1 MSKIITLLIKFLNRI
16 NKFTWKIIIFLS
28 RFIKV
33 EDIIINNKPTNEK
46 YRQFKVDDPAVIEP
60 FVKIE
65 HKDYK
70 QLTIILNRLNVV
82 MTKILLST
90 LNALAVVLQKNIST
104 IIMVNKLNLNVK
116 FSLMYLP
123 IILLR
128 RMMLF

>member
-16 NKFTWKIIIFLS
+16 NKFNWKIIIFLS

-46 YRQFKVDDPAVIEP
+46 YKQFKVDNPAIIEP

-70 QLTIILNRLNVV
+70 QLIKDNNIKPVKRRNG
-82 MTKILLST
+82 
-90 LNALAVVLQKNIST
+90 KNIT
-104 IIMVNKLNLNVK
+104 INIKCPCCGAPK
-116 FSLMYLP
+116 
-123 IILLR
+123 
-128 RMMLF
+128 